1 MKTALL
7 TGLVLSFSLLI
18 SSCDQSEET
27 TPTSIS
33 APPQPTTEKSA
44 ELPEGDADKSDSNL
58 VNSSTAVPAAPQSP
72 PVANKNVTKSA
83 PIPVPA
89 AKLPTAS
96 SRNVP
101 PVSGFN
107 NENDGQAIAKTF
119 QSVDIKGT
127 IVPYLVA
134 NKQKIGACQDTLFD
148 PSFANTASN
157 TYRVGENTYLVHF
170 ACGSSAYQTLQEYY
184 LYEKTTD
191 EPVITS
197 LPITYVYIDLQ
208 GDLVEETERMMAGF
222 SNFDPSTQTIDIFT
236 KGRGLGDCG
245 SLGFYQLV
253 GSELKIQRFL
263 AKDECDG
270 NYIDPIN
277 YPQVYP

>member
-7 TGLVLSFSLLI
+7 TSLVLSFSLLI
-18 SSCDQSEET
+18 SSCGQPEET

-33 APPQPTTEKSA
+33 APPQPTTEKNEA
-44 ELPEGDADKSDSNL
+44 LPEGAADKSDSDL
-58 VNSSTAVPAAPQSP
+58 VNSAAVPAAPQSP
-72 PVANKNVTKSA
+72 PVASKNVTKSA

-89 AKLPTAS
+89 AKPPVA

-101 PVSGFN
+101 PVSGLN
-107 NENDGQAIAKTF
+107 NNGQAIAKTF
-119 QSVDIKGT
+119 QSVDIKKT
-127 IVPYLVA
+127 IVPYLIA

-148 PSFANTASN
+148 PSFVTTASN
-157 TYRVGENTYLVHF
+157 TYRVGENAYLVHF

-197 LPITYVYIDLQ
+197 LPVTYFYTDLQ
-208 GDLVEETERMMAGF
+208 GNLVKETERTMAGF
-222 SNFDPSTQTIDIFT
+222 SNFDPPTQTIDIFT

-253 GSELKIQRFL
+253 GSELKVQRFL

>member
-7 TGLVLSFSLLI
+7 TGLVLSLSLLM
-18 SSCDQSEET
+18 SSCGQSEES
-27 TPTSIS
+27 TPTSIT

-44 ELPEGDADKSDSNL
+44 ELPEGAADKSDSNL
-58 VNSSTAVPAAPQSP
+58 ANPDIVVPAAPQSP

-89 AKLPTAS
+89 ANIPTAS

-107 NENDGQAIAKTF
+107 NGNGGQAIAKTF
-119 QSVDIKGT
+119 QSLDISGT
-127 IVPYLVA
+127 IVPYLIA
-134 NKQKIGACQDTLFD
+134 NKQKISACQDTLFD
-148 PSFANTASN
+148 PSFVNTASN

-191 EPVITS
+191 KPVITP
-197 LPITYVYIDLQ
+197 LPITYFYTDLQ
-208 GDLVEETERMMAGF
+208 GNLVEETERTMAGF
-222 SNFDPSTQTIDIFT
+222 SNFDPPTQTINIFT
-236 KGRGLGDCG
+236 KSRGLGDCG
-245 SLGFYQLV
+245 SLGFYKLV

-263 AKDECDG
+263 VKDECDG
-270 NYIDPIN
+270 NYIDPID

>member
-18 SSCDQSEET
+18 SNCGRSEET
-27 TPTSIS
+27 TPTSIT
-33 APPQPTTEKSA
+33 APPQPTTEKKMD
-44 ELPEGDADKSDSNL
+44 LPEGAADKSDSTS
-58 VNSSTAVPAAPQSP
+58 VNPSEAVPAAPQSP
-72 PVANKNVTKSA
+72 PVVSKTGTKSA

-89 AKLPTAS
+89 AKPPVA

-101 PVSGFN
+101 PVSEFANGQN
-107 NENDGQAIAKTF
+107 RQAIAKNF

-127 IVPYLVA
+127 IVPYLIA
-134 NKQKIGACQDTLFD
+134 NRQKVGACQDTLFD
-148 PSFANTASN
+148 PSFVNTASN
-157 TYRVGENTYLVHF
+157 TYRVGETTYLVHF

-197 LPITYVYIDLQ
+197 LPLTYFYTDLQ
-208 GDLVEETERMMAGF
+208 GKLVKETERTMAGF
-222 SNFDPSTQTIDIFT
+222 SNFDPPTQTIDIFT

-245 SLGFYQLV
+245 SVGFYKLI
-253 GSELKIQRFL
+253 GSELKLQRFL